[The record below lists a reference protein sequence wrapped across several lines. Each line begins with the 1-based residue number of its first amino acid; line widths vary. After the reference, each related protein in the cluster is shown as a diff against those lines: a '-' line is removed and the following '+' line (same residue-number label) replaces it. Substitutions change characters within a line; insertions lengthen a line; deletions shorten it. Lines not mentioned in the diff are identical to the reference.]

1 MTVDDSGD
9 VFKKGI
15 VIDSFCGR
23 DFKIQLEEGI
33 CVGAVLAGKL
43 RKHTKVIKGDEV
55 MVRLTHYNNF
65 TNGMITERL
74 TKIPVENVVHKK
86 RFTQR
91 KRIKGRKSLKKL

>member
-33 CVGAVLAGKL
+33 CVGAV
-43 RKHTKVIKGDEV
+43 
-55 MVRLTHYNNF
+55 
-65 TNGMITERL
+65 
-74 TKIPVENVVHKK
+74 
-86 RFTQR
+86 
-91 KRIKGRKSLKKL
+91 